1 LAPISLARTLA
12 AKSLFRFCQR
22 MRYVPANPAVEL
34 SLPCYEKRL
43 AERIVGEEDA
53 RRLVETDLERLLPF
67 AETRT
72 LPCRTGSADEPD
84 MQKVLIRVLEQTSKG
99 RVSPQDAESIASFVE
114 SFIRAKAA
122 IEHEGRLTAL
132 EAGDDDSEEEAA

>member
-1 LAPISLARTLA
+1 MRGKPFEPGNKMGKGRPAGSRNTKNKFLEILEGHVQPIVKKA
-12 AKSLFRFCQR
+12 ALMALNGDRVLLRVC
-22 MRYVPANPAVEL
+22 
-34 SLPCYEKRL
+34 
-43 AERIVGEEDA
+43 I
-53 RRLVETDLERLLPF
+53 ERLISVAQPQATGFRLPK
-67 AETRT
+67 
-72 LPCRTGSADEPD
+72 GGGEPD